1 MSKFVEERAYLEKL
15 VERYERRIV
24 RNNKLL
30 ESVDNPLLD
39 REKLVERAK
48 HLDEKLEL
56 YRNELKKLVE

>member
-1 MSKFVEERAYLEKL
+1 MSNERSYLEKL
-15 VERYERRIV
+15 VERYERRIE

-39 REKLVERAK
+39 RKKLVERSK
-48 HLDEKLEL
+48 HLDQKLEL

>member
-1 MSKFVEERAYLEKL
+1 MSKIVEEKAYLEKL
-15 VERYERRIV
+15 VERYEKRIE

-39 REKLVERAK
+39 RKKLVERAK
-48 HLDEKLEL
+48 HLEEKLEL

>member
-15 VERYERRIV
+15 VERYERRIE

-39 REKLVERAK
+39 KEKLVERAK
-48 HLDEKLEL
+48 HLEEKLEL

>member
-15 VERYERRIV
+15 VERYERRIKI
-24 RNNKLL
+24 NNKLL

-39 REKLVERAK
+39 RGKLVERLK

>member
-15 VERYERRIV
+15 VERYEKRIEI
-24 RNNKLL
+24 NNKLL

>member
-15 VERYERRIV
+15 VERYERRIE

-30 ESVDNPLLD
+30 ESVDNPLLN

>member
-15 VERYERRIV
+15 VERYERRIKI
-24 RNNKLL
+24 NNKLL

-39 REKLVERAK
+39 REKLVERSK

>member
-1 MSKFVEERAYLEKL
+1 MSKLVEERAYLEKL
-15 VERYERRIV
+15 VERYEKRIE

>member
-15 VERYERRIV
+15 VERYERRIKI
-24 RNNKLL
+24 NNKLL

-39 REKLVERAK
+39 REKLVERLK
-48 HLDEKLEL
+48 HLEEKLEL

>member
-15 VERYERRIV
+15 VERYERRIKI
-24 RNNKLL
+24 NNKLL

-39 REKLVERAK
+39 REKLVERLK

>member
-15 VERYERRIV
+15 VERYEKRIE

-48 HLDEKLEL
+48 HLEEKLEL